1 MAGVEVKCDK
11 PLCPGQ
17 LHITHKNGVEI
28 DYCPHCKG
36 VWLDKGELD
45 KILEAQE
52 QEMTRVEDY
61 HMEAQR
67 KMAAEHRHHRP
78 DYDYY
83 YKHHKKKPIWK
94 ELFDFD

>member
-1 MAGVEVKCDK
+1 MASIKVSCDK
-11 PLCPGQ
+11 PLCPGA
-17 LHITHKNGVEI
+17 LSITHKNGVEI

-45 KILEAQE
+45 KIVDSEEKELRQ
-52 QEMTRVEDY
+52 VEDY
-61 HMEAQR
+61 HMENQR
-67 KMAAEHRHHRP
+67 RIASEQKYQRP
-78 DYDYY
+78 GYDPY